1 MSIKNN
7 KEITLLPK
15 KKNRKIILVIEDE
28 YDWCFPD
35 CIWQYI
41 KDFVGIFS
49 KVNCIDKPF
58 LRNIRFAIEY
68 ETPGRFI
75 QKYINHMSLDPETK
89 LVSEALVASGVL
101 VENYNLTNLTLTK
114 QIYNRCVKDP
124 TYCRLQAAKWFQ
136 ERAPKRKGVIY
147 PTRFASYDLEDLWDV
162 SPFHYNKNSIYAKP
176 LGPIFYREKIRLRE
190 LAKTQAAARAAGNRW
205 MGGVTRV
212 TIAQMREINRQA
224 EEDPTCFPEY
234 RK

>member
-114 QIYNRCVKDP
+114 IHIGFINFC
-124 TYCRLQAAKWFQ
+124 F
-136 ERAPKRKGVIY
+136 
-147 PTRFASYDLEDLWDV
+147 FV
-162 SPFHYNKNSIYAKP
+162 SILSIP
-176 LGPIFYREKIRLRE
+176 LIKKFLVSVSGSN
-190 LAKTQAAARAAGNRW
+190 T
-205 MGGVTRV
+205 
-212 TIAQMREINRQA
+212 
-224 EEDPTCFPEY
+224 
-234 RK
+234 